1 MKRSV
6 DSLLSLATEAMATE
20 EGESVVVTLHV
31 EPVEGEASSSS
42 AAKRQ
47 KGSSISEAE
56 EPVVTSE
63 AQRSGEVVMTKEDLV
78 SKVKVLME
86 KGPENN
92 VLNTSN
98 AAERAKF
105 LSILS
110 ETRSGTGLGHAES
123 LTGDAMLRLLSG

>member
-1 MKRSV
+1 MLRQLKV
-6 DSLLSLATEAMATE
+6 KQALQ
-20 EGESVVVTLHV
+20 V
-31 EPVEGEASSSS
+31 
-42 AAKRQ
+42 RQ
-47 KGSSISEAE
+47 KGRRCRAVPETE

-63 AQRSGEVVMTKEDLV
+63 AQRSEEVVMTKEDLV

-92 VLNTSN
+92 VLNSLN

-110 ETRSGTGLGHAES
+110 ETRSGNKSWPCRVT
-123 LTGDAMLRLLSG
+123 DW